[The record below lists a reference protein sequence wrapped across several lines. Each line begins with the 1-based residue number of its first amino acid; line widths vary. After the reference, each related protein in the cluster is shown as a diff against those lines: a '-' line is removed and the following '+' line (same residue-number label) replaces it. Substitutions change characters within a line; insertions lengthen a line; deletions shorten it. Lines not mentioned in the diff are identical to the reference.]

1 MKEFIECLN
10 LVSETVWAVVIIILG
25 GAVALVAL
33 ADKSQAATIIA
44 LATTIVGIGAMAF
57 KGNNKS

>member
-10 LVSETVWAVVIIILG
+10 AVSETVWAVVIIILG
-25 GAVALVAL
+25 GSVALVSL
-33 ADKSQAATIIA
+33 ADKSQTATIMA

-57 KGNNKS
+57 KGTTKS